1 MDCERGLSFVG
12 DNDEVNESE
21 GSPIE
26 PDRAATP
33 ASPFARPPGFEGNVG
48 HEPPP
53 APTAQFPAYGA
64 PSGEPVE
71 PWQPA
76 WQTAQQPGFAAWP
89 AQPPASDFAYGQ
101 VPPPPA
107 RKPWLL
113 IGVLVVALVAGGTAL
128 GLVGTDSTSSTPTA
142 VPSLPI
148 PLRSL
153 SPNGSPAPNP
163 GAAPNSPATPGNP
176 ANPAN
181 PAIPLP
187 NVGLFT
193 PPALLAIGYH
203 VYSSRLRDAGEV
215 AIDAAEEVQ
224 FKKDGLERIVGLRA
238 LTIGKPGDTSDDY
251 DADISVLRFKDAAGA
266 EAELNYSNKRN
277 QADSGAQ
284 TIALP
289 GLPQVTAFLNKDASG
304 PSIGAFA
311 TVGRYQVVLILGGLS
326 PNAPADRAVLAAEA
340 ARVMKALLL
349 AASTIEPAE
358 SAASPGPLSPS
369 ESPSVAPSE
378 SPSVDPPVDPPAAP
392 TATPSGIHA

>member
-1 MDCERGLSFVG
+1 MDCERSLSFVG
-12 DNDEVNESE
+12 DNDEVSESE
-21 GSPIE
+21 GSPTE
-26 PDRAATP
+26 PDRAAAP

-48 HEPPP
+48 HEPQP

-64 PSGEPVE
+64 PSSEPLE

-76 WQTAQQPGFAAWP
+76 WQPAEQSGFAAWP
-89 AQPPASDFAYGQ
+89 AQPPASDFAYSQ
-101 VPPPPA
+101 MPPPRV
-107 RKPWLL
+107 RKPWVL
-113 IGVLVVALVAGGTAL
+113 IGVLVVALVAGGTTI
-128 GLVGTDSTSSTPTA
+128 GLVGTDSKSSTPA
-142 VPSLPI
+142 ADPNLPI
-148 PLRSL
+148 PLISP
-153 SPNGSPAPNP
+153 SPNGSPAPQS
-163 GAAPNSPATPGNP
+163 GAAPNSPATP
-176 ANPAN
+176 AN
-181 PAIPLP
+181 PLP

-203 VYSSRLRDAGEV
+203 VYSSRLRDTGEV

-251 DADISVLRFKDAAGA
+251 DADVSVLRFKDAAGA
-266 EAELNYSNKRN
+266 MAELNYSNMRN

-304 PSIGAFA
+304 SSIGAFA
-311 TVGRYQVVLILGGLS
+311 SVGRYQVVLILGGLS
-326 PNAPADRAVLAAEA
+326 PNAPANRAVLAAEA

-349 AASTIEPAE
+349 AASTIEPDA

-369 ESPSVAPSE
+369 ESPSE
-378 SPSVDPPVDPPAAP
+378 SPSVPPSAALPVPPSEAP
-392 TATPSGIHA
+392 SATPSGIHA